1 MPYHC
6 SELHSLLSE
15 CNIDFDVI
23 GITESR
29 IKRNQKALSNIEIPN
44 YKVEQCSTESA
55 NGGALL
61 YIKNDTLYKVRNDLK
76 MYKSKN
82 LESIFIEIINT
93 NNKNTVVTCV
103 YRHPGVDANEFNEH
117 YLSILNEKLLL
128 EKNKEIIL
136 MGDFN
141 INLLQYNK
149 DHNSTDFL
157 DQIYSC
163 SLIPQLKSPTRL
175 TL

>member
-15 CNIDFDVI
+15 CNIDFNVI

-55 NGGALL
+55 IGRALL
-61 YIKNDTLYKVRNDLK
+61 YIKNDILYKVRNDLK

-82 LESIFIEIINT
+82 VESIFTEIINT
-93 NNKNTVVTCV
+93 NNKDIVVGCV
-103 YRHPGVDANEFNEH
+103 YRHPGMDENEFNEH
-117 YLSILNEKLLL
+117 YLSILHEKLL
-128 EKNKEIIL
+128 EKDKEVIL
-136 MGDFN
+136 MDNFN
-141 INLLQYNK
+141 INLLRCNK

-157 DQIYSC
+157 DQIYFC
-163 SLIPQLKSPTRL
+163 S
-175 TL
+175 

>member
-1 MPYHC
+1 
-6 SELHSLLSE
+6 
-15 CNIDFDVI
+15 
-23 GITESR
+23 
-29 IKRNQKALSNIEIPN
+29 
-44 YKVEQCSTESA
+44 
-55 NGGALL
+55 
-61 YIKNDTLYKVRNDLK
+61 

-103 YRHPGVDANEFNEH
+103 YRHPSVDANEFNEH

-136 MGDFN
+136 MDDFN
-141 INLLQYNK
+141 INILRYNE
-149 DHNSTDFL
+149 DHNSTNFL

-163 SLIPQLKSPTRL
+163 SLKTRITSPTRYTPRSK
-175 TL
+175 TLIDSIFSTETANEVIAGNI